1 MSNNVLA
8 VINLIVTA
16 FMTVVIVYM
25 VVRMVDKV
33 IIYSLLEKELVFE
46 TEEEMRRAGWI
57 V

>member
-16 FMTVVIVYM
+16 FMTVVMVYM

>member
-16 FMTVVIVYM
+16 FMTIVIVYM

-46 TEEEMRRAGWI
+46 TEEEMHRAGWI